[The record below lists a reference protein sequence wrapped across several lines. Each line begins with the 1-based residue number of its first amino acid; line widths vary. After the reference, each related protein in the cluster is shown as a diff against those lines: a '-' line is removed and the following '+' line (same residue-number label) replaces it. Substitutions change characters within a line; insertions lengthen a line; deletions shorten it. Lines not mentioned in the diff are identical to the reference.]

1 MDTFVRKEQCFM
13 SKLNKQRFNELG
25 QKVAGVAQSGLD
37 RSKRLAEIA
46 KLRASN
52 HAEESAMKRAY
63 MEIGK
68 LYYAERGDAPEGAYV
83 ALCSRISKSQD
94 TITHNLNQIA
104 ELKSVDDIT
113 EEDFEDDVQIDV
125 EEEAPEEPQEEVPE
139 AQEEEEP
146 VAVSAEEESA
156 AEETPIPDEE

>member
-1 MDTFVRKEQCFM
+1 M
-13 SKLNKQRFNELG
+13 SKLSKQRFNELG

-94 TITHNLNQIA
+94 MITHNLNTIA

-113 EEDFEDDVQIDV
+113 EEDFEDDVQSGVVEDV
-125 EEEAPEEPQEEVPE
+125 PEEPQEPVEEVP
-139 AQEEEEP
+139 QEPAEETVVVP
-146 VAVSAEEESA
+146 AEEESA
-156 AEETPIPDEE
+156 AEESPIPDEE

>member
-1 MDTFVRKEQCFM
+1 
-13 SKLNKQRFNELG
+13 
-25 QKVAGVAQSGLD
+25 
-37 RSKRLAEIA
+37 
-46 KLRASN
+46 
-52 HAEESAMKRAY
+52 

-125 EEEAPEEPQEEVPE
+125 EEEVPE
-139 AQEEEEP
+139 AQVEEEP
-146 VAVSAEEESA
+146 VAVPAEEESA

>member
-1 MDTFVRKEQCFM
+1 M

-25 QKVAGVAQSGLD
+25 QKVAGVAHSGLD

-94 TITHNLNQIA
+94 MITHNLNTIA

-113 EEDFEDDVQIDV
+113 EEDFEDDVQSGVVEDV
-125 EEEAPEEPQEEVPE
+125 PEEPQEPAEEVP
-139 AQEEEEP
+139 QEPAEETVVVP
-146 VAVSAEEESA
+146 AEEESA
-156 AEETPIPDEE
+156 AEESPIPDEE

>member
-1 MDTFVRKEQCFM
+1 M
-13 SKLNKQRFNELG
+13 SKLSKQRFNELG

-94 TITHNLNQIA
+94 MITHNLNTIA

-113 EEDFEDDVQIDV
+113 EEDFEDDVQSGVVEDV
-125 EEEAPEEPQEEVPE
+125 PEEPQEPAEEVP
-139 AQEEEEP
+139 QEPAEETVVVP
-146 VAVSAEEESA
+146 AEEESA
-156 AEETPIPDEE
+156 AEESPIPDEE